1 MVTTTAAPLGHSGT
15 ATGFLTAGSEGPAA
29 PQHTRD
35 PGLQSVRQLETPMEL
50 HSATDR
56 GPSMANPPTPVP
68 CLSLPWRVWN
78 TLPRGSCPG
87 VTLRGQQGATLW
99 FCRGLQSRGRGY

>member
-1 MVTTTAAPLGHSGT
+1 MVTTAAAPLGHSGT
-15 ATGFLTAGSEGPAA
+15 ATGFLTAGSAGPAA

-56 GPSMANPPTPVP
+56 GPSMANPPTRPLPFPALEGLEHTASGV
-68 CLSLPWRVWN
+68 LPWGN
-78 TLPRGSCPG
+78 TAGPARGHT
-87 VTLRGQQGATLW
+87 VVL
-99 FCRGLQSRGRGY
+99 